1 MGRWRQNLR
10 KDSFLPSNNCKTF
23 GNISSNTDS
32 MDSRLSYKSQRPWHF
47 LTSTFYRQGFV
58 DVGGVYVG
66 ISSCLSGLIAEFW
79 AYSASRRSGSWRK
92 NASIGTCWS
101 ISKSD
106 LNFWFSWKSKKWVL
120 TQVTPITV
128 VSPSGVAR
136 ATNQQPHSKLFQAE
150 AQHWRCTE
158 AQKWIWSHTIKTSM
172 KNRSPEIVQDWKRS
186 LKNPRL
192 EIQCTTGVCHQL
204 SMSPVI
210 HAECANMCYYDLLCA
225 SCRFASRQRNLFLT
239 SLLQKSCCLR
249 LHWYQVVFD
258 LKVLFPRTCFVLC
271 MLKFVCIYSRI
282 SMFHMFL
289 NCLDWLWFASLMKF
303 TRFKSRGFCKSQNCL
318 KLSQVTHWSPME
330 TQEMNSLF
338 WTSNSGIREASQQDD
353 EWRHEDIMRHH
364 DIWKGVPTGED
375 IKRETTATAV
385 VVGSSEPVNK
395 SPKVEADN
403 VKMDGKTIQLAEA
416 GSEVF
421 RWIWTLDVLATV
433 WFRLNLPAASHV
445 RCLFEIFPHNARDSF
460 VSDFYH
466 GF

>member
-1 MGRWRQNLR
+1 MQN
-10 KDSFLPSNNCKTF
+10 
-23 GNISSNTDS
+23 
-32 MDSRLSYKSQRPWHF
+32 
-47 LTSTFYRQGFV
+47 
-58 DVGGVYVG
+58 
-66 ISSCLSGLIAEFW
+66 
-79 AYSASRRSGSWRK
+79 
-92 NASIGTCWS
+92 
-101 ISKSD
+101 
-106 LNFWFSWKSKKWVL
+106 VL
-120 TQVTPITV
+120 TCAIT
-128 VSPSGVAR
+128 
-136 ATNQQPHSKLFQAE
+136 
-150 AQHWRCTE
+150 
-158 AQKWIWSHTIKTSM
+158 I
-172 KNRSPEIVQDWKRS
+172 
-186 LKNPRL
+186 
-192 EIQCTTGVCHQL
+192 
-204 SMSPVI
+204 
-210 HAECANMCYYDLLCA
+210 YYVLHVDL
-225 SCRFASRQRNLFLT
+225 RRDKDNLFLT

-271 MLKFVCIYSRI
+271 TLRFVCIYSRI

-289 NCLDWLWFASLMKF
+289 NCLDWLWFTSLMKF
-303 TRFKSRGFCKSQNCL
+303 TRFNKSRGYCKSQNCL

-330 TQEMNSLF
+330 IQEMNSLF

-353 EWRHEDIMRHH
+353 EWRHEDIVRHH

-433 WFRLNLPAASHV
+433 WFRLNLPAASLV